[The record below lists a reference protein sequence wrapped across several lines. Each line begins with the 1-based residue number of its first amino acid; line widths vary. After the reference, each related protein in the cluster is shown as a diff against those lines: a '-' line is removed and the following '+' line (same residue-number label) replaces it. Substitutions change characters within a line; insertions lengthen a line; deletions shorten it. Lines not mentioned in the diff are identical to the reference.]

1 MAFSAIIAVLPTVL
15 PLVIDAVQTVERLFR
30 RGDKEPKR
38 GEEKRKVAVNE
49 IMDGLLRLAAQAR
62 GANIPNFEEYKWIDL
77 LLAGPE
83 AEEKIAKV
91 VDSLVELMNFLGE
104 SEQAE

>member
-15 PLVIDAVQTVERLFR
+15 PLVIDAIQTVERLFQ
-30 RGDKEPKR
+30 RGDGPKR
-38 GEEKRKVAVNE
+38 GEEKRGVAVNE
-49 IMDGLLRLAAQAR
+49 IMDGLGKLAAQAR
-62 GANIPNFEEYKWIDL
+62 GANIPNFDDYKWIDL

-104 SEQAE
+104 FEQAE